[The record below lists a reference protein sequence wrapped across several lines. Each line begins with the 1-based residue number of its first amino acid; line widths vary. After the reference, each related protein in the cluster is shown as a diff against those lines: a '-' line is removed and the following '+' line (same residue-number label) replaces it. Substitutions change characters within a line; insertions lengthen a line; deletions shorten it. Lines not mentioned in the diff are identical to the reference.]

1 MKKLLIIVALI
12 AVAKFAGAQI
22 LQPVKW
28 SYAAKRINAKQAI
41 VYLKATIDNGWHIY
55 SQDIAANGPTKTVF
69 VFRSSKDYVLDGKTI
84 EPTPISHFD
93 KMFNMKTGY
102 FEKAVIFQQKI
113 NIKTSGKTTVKG
125 KVEFGTCNDK
135 QCLPPEEVEFNIA
148 V

>member
-1 MKKLLIIVALI
+1 MKKLLIIIALI
-12 AVAKFAGAQI
+12 AVGGFADAQI

-28 SYAAKRINAKQAI
+28 SYAAKRINAKQAV

-69 VFRSSKDYVLDGKTI
+69 SFQSSKDYVLDGRTI
-84 EPTPISHFD
+84 EPKPIVHFD
-93 KMFNMKTGY
+93 KMFDMKIGY

-113 NIKTSGKTTVKG
+113 NIKTTGKIKVKG
-125 KVEFGTCNDK
+125 KLEFGTCDDK
-135 QCLPPEEVEFNIA
+135 QCLPPEQIEFNIA